1 MPLQR
6 TESVEGERRREGHR
20 PEELEK
26 DGSPQAGHGSAGER
40 GLGHSQVLRWRMLGP
55 GPGAQTGDSRAK
67 QIFFFFF
74 FLQAPGK
81 QSNFTAGEEK
91 ASKAKQCVDTRGPL
105 TNSPDTPCSPD
116 EGALSSGSGS
126 RLLSAPARSP
136 RLSGARACSAAVP
149 CSPWGRP
156 STGTETVRLSSL
168 FRLDSLLRS
177 RIRRGCI

>member
-74 FLQAPGK
+74 FT
-81 QSNFTAGEEK
+81 S
-91 ASKAKQCVDTRGPL
+91 TR
-105 TNSPDTPCSPD
+105 
-116 EGALSSGSGS
+116 
-126 RLLSAPARSP
+126 
-136 RLSGARACSAAVP
+136 
-149 CSPWGRP
+149 
-156 STGTETVRLSSL
+156 ETVKLHRW
-168 FRLDSLLRS
+168 
-177 RIRRGCI
+177 RGKSEQS